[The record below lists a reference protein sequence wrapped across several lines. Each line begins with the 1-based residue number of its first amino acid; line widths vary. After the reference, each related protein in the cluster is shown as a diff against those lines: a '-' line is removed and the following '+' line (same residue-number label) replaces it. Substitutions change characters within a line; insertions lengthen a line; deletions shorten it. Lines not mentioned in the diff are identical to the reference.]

1 MAETKSGSLDLNTSY
16 RYCSKHGKNEGNGAY
31 EPFFHPSG
39 SIKAYLSYSVTRSDK
54 SSNQLTWTFNYSGK
68 IYGGYGYKMTITV
81 SVGDKSHTYTFIDA
95 TSSSN
100 KTTKSGKFTLVT
112 TNTGNTDTITV
123 TAFCGETEG
132 TCNHRYSDGV
142 TWTNGKR
149 SAVNYKVEVPA
160 YQSWTNPTGATNVKT
175 NVSKVKPDGSLT
187 VSWTAAKSG
196 TGNTVQ
202 YYTVNYSINGGART
216 AYNSNVS
223 INSTSL
229 SINIA
234 NLGVKSGDNIVF
246 DVDTWYSPTQSGG
259 SGAWTGY
266 SSSSAVSV
274 YKDGCIYYKDG
285 STKRECTT
293 IYYKDGSTK
302 RSARYIKVKDS
313 SGATYVVDVIK

>member
-1 MAETKSGSLDLNTSY
+1 MAETKSGSINLNTSY
-16 RYCSKHGKNEGNGAY
+16 RYCSIHGENEGNGAY
-31 EPFFHPSG
+31 EPFFHPDG

-54 SSNQLTWTFNYSGK
+54 SSNQLTWTFNYSGT

-81 SVGDKSHTYTFIDA
+81 SVGGKSHTYTFIDA
-95 TSSSN
+95 TSASN
-100 KTTKSGKFTLVT
+100 KTTKSGKFTLTT
-112 TNTGNTDTITV
+112 TNTGSTDTITV
-123 TAFCGETEG
+123 TAFCSAGDCT
-132 TCNHRYSDGV
+132 HRYSDGV
-142 TWTNGKR
+142 TWTNGER
-149 SAVNYKVEVPA
+149 SAVKYNVAVPA

-175 NVSKVKPDGSLT
+175 NISKVKPDGSLT

-196 TGNTVQ
+196 TGNTVK
-202 YYTVNYSINGGART
+202 YYAVNYSINGGART
-216 AYNSNVS
+216 TYNSNVS

-234 NLGVKSGDNIVF
+234 NLGVKSGDKIVF

-266 SSSSAVSV
+266 SSSPAVSV